1 MFTRVK
7 PSIIF
12 SIWLGW
18 LCWCIQIAKCSSSDC
33 ETPTAVIRAKAGC
46 PWPSPSFS
54 HRPPC
59 QCLRSHLN
67 SRLTR
72 RVMSPFLLYSHVRMS
87 VSTNQ
92 RPEYRSR
99 DRPRPIRSQTQ
110 DLICNY
116 SPNECLIQFVLTPA
130 LRGTSGPGHSTSVQ
144 CSACHQLTPGWFMA
158 SMIRLMRQL
167 ELWFSH
173 GFPRQNL
180 NPLELVFIFCD
191 HNNILGNKC
200 FLNVITDNEA
210 SRAHFYLQFP

>member
-12 SIWLGW
+12 SIWLVLVVLMYSNCKMFIIRLWDSHSRDPGQGR
-18 LCWCIQIAKCSSSDC
+18 LPLTFSQLFSPPSMSMSQVSPQFAADKESNVSIPALFSCPHVCLDQSEARIQVTWSG
-33 ETPTAVIRAKAGC
+33 P
-46 PWPSPSFS
+46 
-54 HRPPC
+54 
-59 QCLRSHLN
+59 
-67 SRLTR
+67 
-72 RVMSPFLLYSHVRMS
+72 
-87 VSTNQ
+87 TNQ
-92 RPEYRSR
+92 KPDSG
-99 DRPRPIRSQTQ
+99 
-110 DLICNY
+110 LCNY
-116 SPNECLIQFVLTPA
+116 SPNVCLIQFVLTPA
-130 LRGTSGPGHSTSVQ
+130 LRGTSGLGHSTSVQ
-144 CSACHQLTPGWFMA
+144 CSPCHQVTSGWFMA